1 MGGSG
6 KGLLFRA
13 GLGGGKGKRG
23 GGVRAFV
30 CPRFALSCHLDLQG
44 LVRLLLLVQR
54 QRLQHQQNGQY
65 ERGGNGA
72 PGFEF
77 VEDHPKHL
85 HQNHHIASKI
95 GLMSSPSRSLFA

>member
-1 MGGSG
+1 MGGG
-6 KGLLFRA
+6 GQGLFFRA

-23 GGVRAFV
+23 GGVGPFIR
-30 CPRFALSCHLDLQG
+30 PRFALSCHLDLQG

-85 HQNHHIASKI
+85 HQYHHIASRI
-95 GLMSSPSRSLFA
+95 GFMSPPSRLLFA